1 MKKETYDKLV
11 RDRIPEIIMSKG
23 AKPVTRTADDEEYYL
38 YLKQKLIE
46 EVREFDVSN
55 NLEEIADILEVMHAI
70 IEHKRVNFEYIDK
83 LRKEKAE
90 KRGRFKDK
98 IILEEVHEG

>member
-1 MKKETYDKLV
+1 MKKETYNKLV
-11 RDRIPEIIMSKG
+11 RDRIPDIIMSKG

-55 NLEEIADILEVMHAI
+55 NMEEIADILEVMHAI
-70 IEHKRVNFEYIDK
+70 IEHRRVSFEDIERF
-83 LRKEKAE
+83 RKEKAE
-90 KRGRFKDK
+90 KRGSFKDK